1 MSQSDQLV
9 YAETFYLWMKR
20 GEGAREELVQA
31 QRSQCSYAGVQLPAV
46 FSVLNLLQIEHRRQT
61 EQSISCRFLS
71 FTWYSLQYEMQ
82 GTIWSS
88 KLNIDC
94 NFLL

>member
-9 YAETFYLWMKR
+9 YAETFYLWVKR
-20 GEGAREELVQA
+20 GEGAREELLQA
-31 QRSQCSYAGVQLPAV
+31 QRSQCSYARVQLPAV
-46 FSVLNLLQIEHRRQT
+46 FSVLNLLQIEHHRQS
-61 EQSISCRFLS
+61 EESSSCRFLS
-71 FTWYSLQYEMQ
+71 FTWYSLQFEMQ
-82 GTIWSS
+82 GTIWAS